1 MMVLLHVMTV
11 VNVLDLTSIKMVLN
25 DAWNVAYA
33 VIVWTAINVSYVA
46 FVVIAVN
53 YVKDAEATAA

>member
-1 MMVLLHVMTV
+1 
-11 VNVLDLTSIKMVLN
+11 MVLN

-33 VIVWTAINVSYVA
+33 VIAWTDINVSYVA